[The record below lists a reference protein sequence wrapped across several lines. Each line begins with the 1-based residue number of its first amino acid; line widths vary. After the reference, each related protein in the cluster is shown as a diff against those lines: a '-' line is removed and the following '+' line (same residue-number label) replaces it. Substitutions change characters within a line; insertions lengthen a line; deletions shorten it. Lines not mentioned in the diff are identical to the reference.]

1 MWLYQM
7 GHPTGDN
14 TLVHVD
20 CGTKA
25 LASVREAHR
34 MTGNPSPPEVLRPQK
49 RLQTVI
55 LSKTLNFSVFCFGGG
70 NGTREHINLPRGVWT
85 DPTGSWYMHIAQHPN
100 KQKFTFGKALL
111 TEEQKEKEGWIWEGR
126 ED

>member
-49 RLQTVI
+49 RLQTVS
-55 LSKTLNFSVFCFGGG
+55 LSKTPNLFAALEEGTAPGSTSTSPEVFGQIQRAL
-70 NGTREHINLPRGVWT
+70 GTRTLHSI
-85 DPTGSWYMHIAQHPN
+85 PTNESSHL
-100 KQKFTFGKALL
+100 GKLS
-111 TEEQKEKEGWIWEGR
+111 
-126 ED
+126 